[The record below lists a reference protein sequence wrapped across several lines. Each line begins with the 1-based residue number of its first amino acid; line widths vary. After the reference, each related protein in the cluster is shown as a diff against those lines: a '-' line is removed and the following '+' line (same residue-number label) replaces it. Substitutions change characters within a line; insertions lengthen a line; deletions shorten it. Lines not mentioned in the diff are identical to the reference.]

1 MIRKTI
7 REQLENVR
15 KLNEQEEETEGPEI
29 NKDISGEISAE
40 LQEGID
46 NIVEEFKKQV
56 SNVAKIESINVME
69 SDIDMKGSI
78 IPANMFFNYSL
89 SDGVYISGNMI
100 ELNEDTLQNIKDV
113 KSFYS
118 KFQSIFGN
126 VYY

>member
-15 KLNEQEEETEGPEI
+15 KLNEEEETEGPEV
-29 NKDISGEISAE
+29 NKDIAGEISTE

-46 NIVEEFKKQV
+46 NITEEFKKQV

-78 IPANMFFNYSL
+78 IPANIFFNYSL
-89 SDGVYISGNMI
+89 SDGIYISGNMI
-100 ELNEDTLQNIKDV
+100 ELNEDSLQNIKDL
-113 KSFYS
+113 KSFYNQ
-118 KFQSIFGN
+118 FQSIFGN
-126 VYY
+126 IYY